1 LSVVV
6 VIQHWDDPQATEI
19 RHDRKTRGELKG
31 WLPAST
37 TEQRMVRRARIV
49 LLAADGWASRAI
61 AREVGVMTGVVVFGA
76 RALPHRA
83 STASRTNLGVRPS
96 KFGAAGCRKHQLASQ
111 RTISDVARDIA
122 R

>member
-1 LSVVV
+1 MLSVVV

-61 AREVGVMTGVVVFGA
+61 AREVVFGA